1 MTISRSGSLAVITKY
16 ICERNAFVSPG
27 PKIRQRLKKLFI
39 LTKTR
44 EKKYNGILLAADS
57 QLGAWK
63 ISVFR
68 NWKSTIPRED
78 PLLTILSS
86 PDIYVFIYQ
95 IRK

>member
-27 PKIRQRLKKLFI
+27 P
-39 LTKTR
+39 R